1 VQDLIA
7 GRTEDEAVARFEQEN
22 RMAERAA
29 RLSRNGVVFASW
41 LVANQGLAKT
51 TFEERAT
58 FAETMKEFGVPV
70 PVVVAGIENAVAA
83 TVILAQIDALFLAPE
98 FMLLGERWF
107 PNWRIEHRTGFRLLV
122 GAVGMLAASGRIDP
136 RDLRLLDWAIRLED
150 WEVAPLLC
158 ITLCRWFGAYGR
170 LHEMKGYIEQLVPHA
185 TGLERV
191 VLRGHLVTIAMLG
204 GDYRTGL
211 IENERIEAEL
221 QAFRDDDDYVRNLQA
236 TITQQID
243 CLIELDRL
251 DDAERRWHNAHELL
265 PQLTEHQGESEARL
279 MGQLAHLRREQGRS
293 DEALTAAAQ
302 AVQIAMD
309 NQCPEVLIAELRHTR
324 ADLLRRADRNRE
336 AVEELNA
343 VANVRM
349 PPALR
354 SRFLHLKALLLERYN
369 APDALEHFLE
379 SYQHDLLRGDEA
391 GVAISLHAIAR
402 IYSDEHE
409 YDRAR
414 ERIREGLPLANKCG
428 LVSLV
433 ASFSFLWAEIDLA
446 EGKKTSAATWL
457 ITARDKFAED
467 QDEGG
472 VENATRL
479 LDRLQAE

>member
-1 VQDLIA
+1 
-7 GRTEDEAVARFEQEN
+7 
-22 RMAERAA
+22 
-29 RLSRNGVVFASW
+29 
-41 LVANQGLAKT
+41 
-51 TFEERAT
+51 
-58 FAETMKEFGVPV
+58 
-70 PVVVAGIENAVAA
+70 
-83 TVILAQIDALFLAPE
+83 
-98 FMLLGERWF
+98 
-107 PNWRIEHRTGFRLLV
+107 
-122 GAVGMLAASGRIDP
+122 
-136 RDLRLLDWAIRLED
+136 
-150 WEVAPLLC
+150 
-158 ITLCRWFGAYGR
+158 
-170 LHEMKGYIEQLVPHA
+170 MKGYIEQLVPHA